1 MRPGKANIVIGG
13 KMEYVVTVSPQEV
26 RGEMKIYSCPKSLCT
41 HVDWALSDI
50 FQSKIELD
58 WKSQQIAPGAFSANL
73 NWSGPINLSSRIVSV
88 LSKWPKLRLE
98 VFQDSNGK
106 ISGERYAV
114 APNLGIFRA
123 DINSLGETVVTESR
137 LRAALERTRI
147 ENEPFEVELAF
158 LLGTPWDE
166 DLEPFRRSHNGSI
179 VKWISKTG

>member
-1 MRPGKANIVIGG
+1 
-13 KMEYVVTVSPQEV
+13 MEYVVTVSPQDV
-26 RGEMKIYSCPKSLCT
+26 RGEMKIYSCPKSICV

-58 WKSQQIAPGAFSANL
+58 WKPQQIATGAFSANL
-73 NWSGPINLSSRIVSV
+73 SWLGPIGLSSRIVSI
-88 LSKWPKLRLE
+88 LNKWPKLRLE

-106 ISGERYAV
+106 VSGERYAV

-123 DINSLGETVVTESR
+123 DINSLGETIVTETR
-137 LRAALERTRI
+137 LRSALERTRI

-166 DLEPFRRSHNGSI
+166 DLEPFRRSHQGSI

>member
-1 MRPGKANIVIGG
+1 
-13 KMEYVVTVSPQEV
+13 
-26 RGEMKIYSCPKSLCT
+26 
-41 HVDWALSDI
+41 
-50 FQSKIELD
+50 
-58 WKSQQIAPGAFSANL
+58 
-73 NWSGPINLSSRIVSV
+73 LSSRIVSI

-98 VFQDSNGK
+98 VLQDSNGK
-106 ISGERYAV
+106 VSGERYAV

-123 DINSLGETVVTESR
+123 DINSLGETVITESR

-166 DLEPFRRSHNGSI
+166 DLEPFRRSHNGSV

>member
-1 MRPGKANIVIGG
+1 
-13 KMEYVVTVSPQEV
+13 
-26 RGEMKIYSCPKSLCT
+26 
-41 HVDWALSDI
+41 
-50 FQSKIELD
+50 
-58 WKSQQIAPGAFSANL
+58 
-73 NWSGPINLSSRIVSV
+73 

-123 DINSLGETVVTESR
+123 DINSLGETIVTESR
-137 LRAALERTRI
+137 LRSALERTRI
-147 ENEPFEVELAF
+147 ENEPFEIELAF

-166 DLEPFRRSHNGSI
+166 DLEPFRRSHQGSI

>member
-1 MRPGKANIVIGG
+1 
-13 KMEYVVTVSPQEV
+13 MEYVVIVSPQEV
-26 RGEMKIYSCPKSLCT
+26 RGEMKIYSCPKSICT

-50 FQSKIELD
+50 FQNKIQLD
-58 WKSQQIAPGAFSANL
+58 WEPQQIAPGAFSANL
-73 NWSGPINLSSRIVSV
+73 NWHGPVGLSSRVVSV

-98 VFQDSNGK
+98 VFQDSSGK
-106 ISGERYAV
+106 TSGERYAV

-123 DINSLGETVVTESR
+123 DINSLGETIVTESR
-137 LRAALERTRI
+137 LRSALERTRI

-166 DLEPFRRSHNGSI
+166 DLEPFRRSHQGSI

>member
-1 MRPGKANIVIGG
+1 
-13 KMEYVVTVSPQEV
+13 MEYVVTVSPQEV

-50 FQSKIELD
+50 LQSKIELD
-58 WKSQQIAPGAFSANL
+58 WKPQQIAPGAFSANL
-73 NWSGPINLSSRIVSV
+73 NWSGPINLSSRIVSI

-123 DINSLGETVVTESR
+123 
-137 LRAALERTRI
+137 RTRL

-166 DLEPFRRSHNGSI
+166 DLEPFRRSHQGSI